1 MAGLLDGKLL
11 KQLGSNIE
19 MDLEDKIE
27 DEIEEDATNFIEE
40 LERIGEEEIIHII
53 KPKRKNEE
61 KKSKKII
68 KKIEK
73 EEEILGEFKSKER
86 KRNNRVNANRN
97 DYGNEGF
104 LLMILYYLGCYITLS
119 KLQKDGKHQKL
130 KIVEVGFEDKILLSR
145 KEVEDNI
152 EKIDFPVGTNLK
164 RAKRII
170 TSTNID
176 NGLLDIIKN
185 FFGFQFKEEVKKK
198 PEKDYM
204 PERRVIES
212 IHLKKEWNKKEIINE
227 GVLFYENIKLFSGK
241 NKTIHL
247 SIDEV
252 TKSLH
257 ESLINDSIPPD
268 KSSISNSTQ
277 ILSLNSCDESDCH
290 SKPI

>member
-19 MDLEDKIE
+19 MDVE